1 MEEKNAEAVLG
12 SMQHAQWQGGIDQEG
27 YEDLGAADLDQQNQC
42 LGNLEE
48 LGFGDFYAE
57 LGNMN
62 A

>member
-1 MEEKNAEAVLG
+1 
-12 SMQHAQWQGGIDQEG
+12 MQHAQWQGGIDQEG